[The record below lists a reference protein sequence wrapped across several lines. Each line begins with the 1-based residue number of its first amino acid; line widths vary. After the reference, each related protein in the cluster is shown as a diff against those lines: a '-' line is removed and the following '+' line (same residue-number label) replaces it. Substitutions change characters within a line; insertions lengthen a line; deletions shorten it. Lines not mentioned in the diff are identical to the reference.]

1 MSAKQYSAS
10 DFKFVEKI
18 EPDRK
23 RPNGH
28 VSLARLK
35 DDNGIEKMVV
45 VKSLRQSLAGIP
57 TDSYTI
63 APVHSS
69 IHPMSL

>member
-1 MSAKQYSAS
+1 MVITSKMSAKQYSAS

-35 DDNGIEKMVV
+35 DDKGIEKMVV
-45 VKSLRQSLAGIP
+45 VKSRRKCLAGKP
-57 TDSYTI
+57 TVSYI
-63 APVHSS
+63 
-69 IHPMSL
+69 L